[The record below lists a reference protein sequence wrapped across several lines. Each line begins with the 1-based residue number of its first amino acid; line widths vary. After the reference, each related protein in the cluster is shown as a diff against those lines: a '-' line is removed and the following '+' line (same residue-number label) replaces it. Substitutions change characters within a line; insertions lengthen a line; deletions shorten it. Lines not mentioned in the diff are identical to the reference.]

1 MKSTY
6 KVVWSENS
14 LSELKE
20 IIEYL
25 ESNWTGKETSKF
37 FKKLEKTIK
46 QISINPL
53 MFPKTEKKESV
64 RRCVLSKQ
72 LTLYYQTDTNYLYI
86 ISLFD
91 NRRNPKTKK
100 N

>member
-6 KVVWSENS
+6 KVVWSDNS

-20 IIEYL
+20 IVGYL
-25 ESNWTGKETSKF
+25 ETNWTNKEISRF
-37 FKKLEKTIK
+37 FKKLERTIK

-53 MFPKTEKKESV
+53 MFPKTEKRESV

-72 LTLYYQTDTNYLYI
+72 LTLYYQVDTNYLYI

-91 NRRNPKTKK
+91 NRRNPNKK
-100 N
+100 NI

>member
-6 KVVWSENS
+6 KVVWSDNA

-20 IIEYL
+20 IIGYL
-25 ESNWTGKETSKF
+25 ETNWTNKEISKF
-37 FKKLEKTIK
+37 FKKLERSIK

-53 MFPKTEKKESV
+53 MFPKTEKRESV

-72 LTLYYQTDTNYLYI
+72 LTLYYHVDTNYLYI
-86 ISLFD
+86 ISLFN
-91 NRRNPKTKK
+91 NRRDPNKK
-100 N
+100 NI

>member
-6 KVVWSENS
+6 KVVWSDNA
-14 LSELKE
+14 LAELKD
-20 IIEYL
+20 IISYL
-25 ESNWTGKETSKF
+25 ESNWTKKEITKF
-37 FKKLEKTIK
+37 FKKLEKTIN

-64 RRCVLSKQ
+64 RRCVISKQ
-72 LTLYYQTDTNYLYI
+72 LTMYYQTDNNYLYI

-91 NRRNPKTKK
+91 NRRDPKTRKI
-100 N
+100 

>member
-6 KVVWSENS
+6 KVVWSDNS

-20 IIEYL
+20 IVGYIET
-25 ESNWTGKETSKF
+25 NWTNKEISRF
-37 FKKLEKTIK
+37 FKKLERTIK

-53 MFPKTEKKESV
+53 MFPKTEKRESV

-72 LTLYYQTDTNYLYI
+72 LTLYYQVDTNYLYI

-91 NRRNPKTKK
+91 NRRNPNKK
-100 N
+100 NI